1 MNYSMISYILGWI
14 FNFEAAFMLL
24 PGITAIIYRE
34 RDGLAFLVT
43 MIICLAIGIPLTR
56 TKRKNRVFHAKEG
69 AVTVALSW
77 LVLSIAGALPFVIS
91 GSIPHPVDA
100 LFETVSGFTTTGAS
114 ILSDV
119 ESLSDDLDWF
129 CDKFDYR
136 NKDADWRTSKDALP
150 RGMQK
155 AAGGYPADEPYTMD
169 K

>member
-34 RDGLAFLVT
+34 KDGLAFLVT

-56 TKRKNRVFHAKEG
+56 TKRKNKVFHAKEG

-100 LFETVSGFTTTGAS
+100 LRFPDLPGFHDGENRCRDFAP
-114 ILSDV
+114 
-119 ESLSDDLDWF
+119 SL
-129 CDKFDYR
+129 
-136 NKDADWRTSKDALP
+136 
-150 RGMQK
+150 Q
-155 AAGGYPADEPYTMD
+155 YPLQ
-169 K
+169 